1 VSLDRVAC
9 VDAFLLASQRCGP
22 ERLVVRGMHE
32 VVGPLAARTTYGLA
46 LGKAALKMARGAG
59 PVARGV
65 VVTNADDGLGVP
77 DGWSVIVSSHPEPDE
92 RSVFAG
98 EAVVDLVAGC
108 TRDDLC
114 LALISGGA
122 SSLVELPAPG
132 ISIAELRERVAAC
145 MASGADIHA
154 INRLRGELSR
164 LKAGKLARMCDAPVA
179 TLAVSDVYDDDLAV
193 IGSGPTFANR
203 PDDRASVIA
212 PMRSFA
218 TTIAS
223 LIPGSHF
230 LAEPQRSDVAQ
241 VATDL
246 VDAWDRH
253 GGAVRITHATSG
265 FSGTIRGERRGLR
278 VGWGEPTVTIAEPHG
293 EGGRAQQLALLLAR
307 KLRGDWTVN
316 AFIAGSDGIDGPAPA
331 HRRSPAGA
339 FIDNKSWD
347 RIADAGIDPEQALL
361 HRDAG
366 TALDAIGAL
375 VVTGPTG
382 INHADV
388 MVIG

>member
-9 VDAFLLASQRCGP
+9 IEAFELAVQRCDP
-22 ERLVVRGMHE
+22 EWLVARGKDQIT
-32 VVGPLAARTTYGLA
+32 GPLAGRTTYGLA

-65 VVTNADDGLGVP
+65 VVTNADDGRGVP
-77 DGWSVIVSSHPEPDE
+77 DGWSVIISSHPQPDE

-98 EAVVDLVAGC
+98 EAVIDLVAGC

-122 SSLVELPAPG
+122 SSLVELPEPG
-132 ISIAELRERVAAC
+132 ISIAELRDRVAAC

-193 IGSGPTFANR
+193 IGSGPTIANR
-203 PDDRASVIA
+203 RGDRAAVIA

-218 TTIAS
+218 ATLAT
-223 LIPGSHF
+223 LIPEAHC
-230 LAEPQRSDVAQ
+230 LPDPLRSDVEQ
-241 VATDL
+241 VASEL
-246 VDAWDRH
+246 VLAWNRH
-253 GGAVRITHATSG
+253 GGSQRITHGTSG
-265 FSGTIRGERRGLR
+265 FSAVIRGERRGIR
-278 VGWGEPTVTIAEPHG
+278 VGWGEPTVAIADEHG
-293 EGGRAQQLALLLAR
+293 EGGRAQQLALILAR
-307 KLRGDWTVN
+307 ELRGDWEVN
-316 AFIAGSDGIDGPAPA
+316 AFVVGSDGIDGPAPA

-339 FIDNKSWD
+339 FIDNTSWN
-347 RIADAGIDPEQALL
+347 RIADEGIDPEQALV

-382 INHADV
+382 INYGDV
-388 MVIG
+388 MVVG

>member
-9 VDAFLLASQRCGP
+9 IELFERAVERCDP
-22 ERLVVRGMHE
+22 ERLVARAKHD
-32 VVGPLAARTTYGLA
+32 VVGPLANRTTYGLA

-65 VVTNADDGLGVP
+65 VVTNADDGRGVP
-77 DGWSVIVSSHPEPDE
+77 EGWSVIVSSHPQPDE

-122 SSLVELPAPG
+122 SALVELPEPG
-132 ISIAELRERVAAC
+132 ISLEQLRDRVAAC

-164 LKAGKLARMCDAPVA
+164 LKGGKLARMCDAPIA

-193 IGSGPTFANR
+193 IGSGPTYANR
-203 PDDRASVIA
+203 PGDRASVIA

-218 TTIAS
+218 KAMVR
-223 LIPGSHF
+223 PGPDHGHMF
-230 LAEPQRSDVAQ
+230 WDAEPYRAGVDV
-241 VATDL
+241 VAPAL
-246 VDAWDRH
+246 ARNWR
-253 GGAVRITHATSG
+253 GGA
-265 FSGTIRGERRGLR
+265 R
-278 VGWGEPTVTIAEPHG
+278 VSWGEPTVRIPDDHG

-307 KLRGDWTVN
+307 ELRDHPRCDILS
-316 AFIAGSDGIDGPAPA
+316 AFVIASDGMDGPAPA
-331 HRRSPAGA
+331 HRKSPAGA
-339 FIDNKSWD
+339 IVDGKSWD
-347 RIADAGIDPEQALL
+347 KIADEGIDPEQALL
-361 HRDAG
+361 HCDAG

-382 INHADV
+382 INHGDV

>member
-1 VSLDRVAC
+1 
-9 VDAFLLASQRCGP
+9 
-22 ERLVVRGMHE
+22 
-32 VVGPLAARTTYGLA
+32 
-46 LGKAALKMARGAG
+46 
-59 PVARGV
+59 
-65 VVTNADDGLGVP
+65 VP
-77 DGWSVIVSSHPEPDE
+77 DGWSVIVASHPQPDE

-108 TRDDLC
+108 TKTDLC

-122 SSLVELPAPG
+122 SSLVELPEPG
-132 ISIAELRERVAAC
+132 ISLDQLRERVAAC

-193 IGSGPTFANR
+193 IGSGPTIANR
-203 PDDRASVIA
+203 PGDRASIIA

-218 TTIAS
+218 TALAS
-223 LIPGSHF
+223 LIPDAHF
-230 LAEPQRSDVAQ
+230 LPDVLRSDVEH
-241 VATDL
+241 VAADL
-246 VDAWDRH
+246 VLAWNRH
-253 GGAVRITHATSG
+253 GGGRRITHGTSG
-265 FSGTIRGERRGLR
+265 FSAIIRGERRGIR
-278 VGWGEPTVTIAEPHG
+278 VGWGEPIVAIADDHG
-293 EGGRAQQLALLLAR
+293 EGGRAQQLALVLAR
-307 KLRGDWTVN
+307 ELRGDWAVN
-316 AFIAGSDGIDGPAPA
+316 AFVVGSDGIDGPAPA

-339 FIDNKSWD
+339 FIDNASWD
-347 RIADAGIDPEQALL
+347 RIADEGIDPEHALA

-382 INHADV
+382 INYGDV
-388 MVIG
+388 MVVG